1 MQRVAGEAVDRAL
14 AVLAGGAFLTLV
26 VGTVASGESVAA
38 VVLGAV
44 FLALATVGFVRVRRR
59 DRRAWSV
66 AYVAVQLPLAFV
78 VFVLNAGV
86 GATLFLVVLVSQCV
100 LLLPL
105 PAVVLVCACV
115 PFVHVGM
122 SWSDGFREGLGTL
135 AAVVF
140 AAIVTGL
147 LQREQRTRR
156 ELATAHARLGAY
168 AAQAERLAAEQ
179 ERNRVARDIHDGLG
193 HALTVVQM
201 QVKAARAVLAADA
214 ARADDVLA
222 KAQDQAEA
230 ALAEVRRS
238 VRALRDADA
247 RRPLAE
253 ALQELADLSCE
264 AGVATRLVVAGD
276 PRPLAEPTRDAL
288 YRVGQE
294 GLTNVRRHAR
304 ATTAELRLEYG
315 PDAVRLDVRDD
326 GTGAAPGDPSSGVG
340 VLGLR
345 ERAAEVGGHLALES
359 VPGQGT
365 TLRVE
370 VPA

>member
-1 MQRVAGEAVDRAL
+1 
-14 AVLAGGAFLTLV
+14 
-26 VGTVASGESVAA
+26 
-38 VVLGAV
+38 
-44 FLALATVGFVRVRRR
+44 
-59 DRRAWSV
+59 
-66 AYVAVQLPLAFV
+66 
-78 VFVLNAGV
+78 
-86 GATLFLVVLVSQCV
+86 
-100 LLLPL
+100 
-105 PAVVLVCACV
+105 
-115 PFVHVGM
+115 M

-135 AAVVF
+135 ASVVF
-140 AAIVTGL
+140 AAIVTAL
-147 LQREQRTRR
+147 LQREQRTRA
-156 ELATAHARLGAY
+156 ELATAHERLGEY

-201 QVKAARAVLAADA
+201 QVKAARAVLAADPE
-214 ARADDVLA
+214 RTDEVLA

-230 ALAEVRRS
+230 ALVEVRRS
-238 VRALRDADA
+238 VRALRGSDA
-247 RRPLAE
+247 RCPLTE
-253 ALQELADLSCE
+253 ALQDLADLSCE

-276 PRPLAEPTRDAL
+276 PRPLADPAREAL

-315 PDAVRLDVRDD
+315 VDAVRLAVRDD
-326 GTGAAPGDPSSGVG
+326 GTGAAPGDPPSGVG

-345 ERAAEVGGHLALES
+345 ERAAELGGRLALES

-365 TLRVE
+365 TLRLE